1 MSSMSSMIS
10 VSFMVSV
17 IVMLV
22 LMILTSI
29 EGKGVDKGPLVPHTQ
44 GSLACHQKT
53 QE

>member
-1 MSSMSSMIS
+1 MRS
-10 VSFMVSV
+10 MVSMMFFM